1 MKKKLAMVLSAA
13 MLLGTCI
20 TAYAASDSG
29 YAGTAHY
36 NAELE
41 LSNTRAAAYI
51 NTDSDCYLSVDG
63 YALTTSKK
71 YYLISSADNAT
82 YTGSSRTSNNGAF
95 RSAQVRYEIAASD
108 GSGTRSFD
116 LIESNYS
123 DWLFC
128 F

>member
-20 TAYAASDSG
+20 TAYAASNSG

-41 LSNTRAAAYI
+41 LSNTRAAAYN

-63 YALTTSKK
+63 YAVTTFKT
-71 YYLISSADNAT
+71 YYLISSADNAR
-82 YTGSSRTSNNGAF
+82 YTGSTRTTTVDEF

-123 DWLFC
+123 D
-128 F
+128 

>member
-1 MKKKLAMVLSAA
+1 MVLSAA

-71 YYLISSADNAT
+71 YYLISSDDNAT
-82 YTGSSRTSNNGAF
+82 YTGSSRTSNNGEF
-95 RSAQVRYEIAASD
+95 RSAQVRYQIAASD
-108 GSGTRSFD
+108 DSGSRSFD

-123 DWLFC
+123 D
-128 F
+128 